1 MDRLSPLCK
10 VESVWRT
17 KPASLKPHPTT
28 KLKWNTK
35 NFISATHKVKSQ
47 SNYFV
52 IVATRTAI
60 LRMWNSLRLKK
71 IKYFFLN
78 AHNQLMLLFV
88 TMRIKPWPRN
98 MAKRAAPTVLFNESC
113 PICSAE
119 IGHYKKISAEQN
131 LDLDFCAITD
141 ADLSEWGLTS
151 TQALQR
157 LYLRKDDKVFSGV
170 DAFLAI
176 WDCLPGFR
184 ILAKII
190 ALPIIY
196 GGAVFIYDRILAP
209 LLYKWHQRRGW
220 LFVIFPPAW
229 KIFHPFAPGFIR
241 PCF

>member
-1 MDRLSPLCK
+1 
-10 VESVWRT
+10 
-17 KPASLKPHPTT
+17 
-28 KLKWNTK
+28 
-35 NFISATHKVKSQ
+35 
-47 SNYFV
+47 
-52 IVATRTAI
+52 
-60 LRMWNSLRLKK
+60 
-71 IKYFFLN
+71 
-78 AHNQLMLLFV
+78 
-88 TMRIKPWPRN
+88 

-113 PICSAE
+113 LICSAE
-119 IGHYKKISAEQN
+119 IGHYKKISAEQT

-196 GGAVFIYDRILAP
+196 GVQFLSTIAFWR
-209 LLYKWHQRRGW
+209 LYIINGTKDAGDY
-220 LFVIFPPAW
+220 F
-229 KIFHPFAPGFIR
+229 
-241 PCF
+241 